1 MVCYMCV
8 YYYYVII
15 TFFFY
20 FFFIKLVK
28 FKKKIVKL
36 VIVQS
41 FDWLDAKCIS
51 LYMNECGCV
60 PQ

>member
-8 YYYYVII
+8 YCYHVII
-15 TFFFY
+15 IFFFL
-20 FFFIKLVK
+20 IKLVK

-51 LYMNECGCV
+51 LYMNKCGCV